1 MSYLYNETNS
11 LGGTGGQFSGKN
23 KAVLLTNL
31 SGVAGATVDL
41 YTYRP
46 NGTTAATRVVLAANQ
61 TTIFEIRTWGVSCG
75 SGITGAVLS

>member
-1 MSYLYNETNS
+1 MSYLYNEANP

-23 KAVLLTNL
+23 KAVLLTNV
-31 SGVAGATVDL
+31 SGSTATVDL

-46 NGTTAATRVVLAANQ
+46 NGTTAATRVSLATNA